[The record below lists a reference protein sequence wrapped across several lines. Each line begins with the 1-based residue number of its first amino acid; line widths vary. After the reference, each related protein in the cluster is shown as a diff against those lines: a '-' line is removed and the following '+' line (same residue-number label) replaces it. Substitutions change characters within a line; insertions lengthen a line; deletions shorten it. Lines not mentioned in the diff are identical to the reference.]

1 MWRAREE
8 IIRGDFFDGVVFL
21 EHCNVAS
28 LSDWVT
34 GKIDDGFRL
43 NLIELFNELCVAA
56 GAWRIEDYG
65 LVWRDVFR
73 DVFGLCDDALGIRAF
88 GVLLHFFICGAV
100 YFDESQ
106 FFIASDGEPD
116 TADAGIKV
124 EDFISRDVLLN
135 VI

>member
-1 MWRAREE
+1 MWCAREE
-8 IIRGDFFDGVVFL
+8 VVWSDFFDGVVPL

-43 NLIELFNELCVAA
+43 NLIELFDELCVAA

-73 DVFGLCDDALGIRAF
+73 DVFGLCEDALGVRAF
-88 GVLLHFFICGAV
+88 GVLLHFFIGGAV

-106 FFIASDGEPD
+106 FFVASNGEAD

-124 EDFISRDVLLN
+124 ENFASRNVLFDV
-135 VI
+135 I